1 MSHSVSLLGAVL
13 TIYVARTSNVA
24 RTLNEHENKPTVT
37 MATYKDAAV

>member
-1 MSHSVSLLGAVL
+1 MSHSVTLLGAGL
-13 TIYVARTSNVA
+13 TIYGSNVA